1 MKSSVTLRIIAVA
14 LVLFVSGCSSF
25 GVKPWERD
33 ILAKETMQIGGDP
46 VRAGFDKKVYF
57 SREGSSGGSGF
68 AGGGCGCN

>member
-1 MKSSVTLRIIAVA
+1 MKAPLIARVVA
-14 LVLFVSGCSSF
+14 VVVLACASGCSSL